1 MEVFLKEPR
10 SKQEET
16 IPILDFRNDGKKVIH
31 KHTCS
36 ICSKI
41 GYDGVIVINIQHS

>member
-16 IPILDFRNDGKKVIH
+16 IPILDFRNDVQK
-31 KHTCS
+31 S
-36 ICSKI
+36 YS
-41 GYDGVIVINIQHS
+41 